1 MAMTRFE
8 KLFVNHQKKAERNI
22 DLVRNRLHSIDLQNV
37 RDVLEIGCGIGAL
50 SAFFASEFG
59 MNVYGTDFDPEQI
72 QIARELQGENSQ
84 LQFRIEDASRLTFED
99 TRFDLVI
106 SQDVF
111 HHIARWPQAVRE
123 IARVIRLNGYV
134 IWIDMVFP
142 SRITKL
148 FKPLVKNYGLYTLDE
163 LRHKFGECG
172 FVERFHEHLTHGPF
186 NYHYFLFQKA

>member
-8 KLFVNHQKKAERNI
+8 KLFVNHQRKAERNI

-72 QIARELQGENSQ
+72 QIARELQGENGQ

-134 IWIDMVFP
+134 IWIDMVF
-142 SRITKL
+142 SNRVTKL

-163 LRHKFGECG
+163 LRQKFGEYG
-172 FVERFHEHLTHGPF
+172 FVERFHEHLTHGTF
-186 NYHYFLFQKA
+186 NYHYFIFQKA